1 MGKSFN
7 RTELAQIRK
16 SAPANTKLTVS
27 RGARSKGRHHEFDGY
42 SQKKLYRMV
51 RFALQDTEFAGPEL
65 AEYVTRKLDKL
76 QPGEMPTPNGIRYM
90 VLKGQL

>member
-27 RGARSKGRHHEFDGY
+27 RGARNKARHSDFDGY
-42 SQKKLYRMV
+42 SQKKIYRMV
-51 RFALQDTEFAGPEL
+51 RFALQGTEFSTPEM

-76 QPGEMPTPNGIRYM
+76 QPDEIPTPNGIRYM
-90 VLKGQL
+90 VLRGQL